1 MYGTKLSLRFW
12 FSMNNNLLYTLK
24 YSPVLFAPLSPSLS
38 MGEFKNGQISVS
50 SIILSNVLGRIQD
63 GVEVFESA
71 EWRKLHGRN

>member
-1 MYGTKLSLRFW
+1 MKFDS
-12 FSMNNNLLYTLK
+12 TLPK
-24 YSPVLFAPLSPSLS
+24 HTVWREIFIPVLILSISLSLS

-71 EWRKLHGRN
+71 EWRKLRGRN